1 MTNERQ
7 LPLFGEA
14 AEGEAAAPPAP
25 EQPVRREADPREAA
39 ESEAA
44 PPAPE
49 QPVRREADPREA
61 AEGEAAAPPP
71 PRRAL
76 PDAPARAFATDPA
89 NNVVLEASAGT
100 GKTTVLVSRYVNLLR
115 AGVDPSNILAIT
127 FTRQAA
133 AEMRGRII
141 RELRRAADG
150 PPAERDRWRK
160 LRDRLGDVAVSTI
173 DAFCLSLLREFP
185 LEADLDPGFGLTD
198 ETEAPRLI
206 QQALDRT
213 LAVCGALAADDL
225 AVAMVLARLGPGRVR
240 AALAH
245 LLDRRLVASTALQ
258 RFLMAGR
265 PGLTADATCRRA
277 ASRLARVFDGVD
289 GGLDR
294 FLADGPAAHPG
305 FRALAHALPG
315 LAAQAES
322 APETV
327 PPVLDRVRG
336 YFLTAAGRPRRRFS
350 PPFRAEHCRSA
361 AAWQRHRGLAQSLA
375 PRVGEALAAFD
386 LDVNAVLARGVQRMF
401 AIAVSEY
408 ERELAARSVLDFSGV
423 LARALDL
430 LRRMDEFAQS
440 RYRLESRYHHV
451 LVDEFQ
457 DTSRAQWELVSLLVQ
472 SWGEGCGLVD
482 DAPAPPSVFVVGDR
496 KQSIYGFRDAE
507 AAVIDDAAGA
517 IRALRPEGG
526 VRRSISHS
534 FRAVPALLAFV
545 NDLFAAVDKA
555 DRPRDGFRYDAD
567 DRFPVEPE
575 AARRGPAAEGRP
587 AADPPPAAR
596 GPAVDGRHDADP
608 PLGLVL
614 GDSPEACAEQVAGE
628 VARLLDGATVRDR
641 GDGTVRR
648 AVPSDV
654 AILFRSRDTHREFQA
669 ALEARG
675 IPACVY
681 KGLGFFDADEIK
693 DCRALLR
700 FLADPASELRAAA
713 LLRSRL
719 VGVSDRALA
728 ELSGHLAESIRPAG
742 PESPLLSGHPAE
754 SIRRSGSESPL
765 LSGHPV
771 ESIRPSGS
779 ESPLLSGHP
788 AESIRPVGPE
798 SLLQRLDPLDRD
810 LLVRLRA
817 SALRWLAAADRLPP
831 AELVDRV
838 LADCAYAFELQG
850 PRLVQAREN
859 LKKLRGLVR
868 RVQNRGFATLARIA
882 DHVDRLSGDVSNA
895 VVDAFDAVNLMTV
908 HAAKGLEF
916 PVVFLVEL
924 ARGAG
929 GPPPPVRVV
938 ADRGDGEPSVSVAP
952 FRSAADL
959 DQRSR
964 ELEETKRLLY
974 VAATRARDRLYLS
987 ATLADGGGVKPGPG
1001 SLAAVVPPA
1010 LLAALA
1016 AGAGPEG
1023 RTNWTGP
1030 SGRTHVFA
1038 VVGPEA
1044 AQVSFRPPPAPASAE
1059 PDRFEPWRP
1068 AGGPPRVAATALAG
1082 GEGVGRP
1089 ERTRGV
1095 ADEATAPSGLVPT
1108 RVVDPVVGRLVH
1120 RLLRDDS
1127 EAGGLGDDSTAR
1139 GGPAYVSARDDGEA
1153 ARIGTDGPVPSRLSA
1168 KSDLGNDEAGG
1179 PGADGPVSSRLSAGS
1194 DSGDGK
1200 AGRPDVDGSE
1210 LRERMAGLMTSE
1222 ERARADW
1229 RGLADEAADIYR
1241 RAVRRPDVAALFEG
1255 DCLFEVPFTLR
1266 RRDPADGGL
1275 VFVRGVIDCLYRRPD
1290 GRVTV
1295 VEVKTG
1301 APRTEHES
1309 QLAIYL
1315 EAARALFP
1323 DRGVDGRLLY
1333 LA

>member
-1 MTNERQ
+1 MTSERQ
-7 LPLFGEA
+7 LPLFGE
-14 AEGEAAAPPAP
+14 EGESAGRPARP
-25 EQPVRREADPREAA
+25 
-39 ESEAA
+39 
-44 PPAPE
+44 
-49 QPVRREADPREA
+49 
-61 AEGEAAAPPP
+61 GPP
-71 PRRAL
+71 PRAL
-76 PDAPARAFATDPA
+76 HDAPARAFATDPA

-133 AEMRGRII
+133 AEMRDRII
-141 RELRRAADG
+141 RQLRRSADG
-150 PPAERDRWRK
+150 PPAERDRWRA
-160 LRDRLGDVAVSTI
+160 LRDRLGEIAISTI

-185 LEADLDPGFGLTD
+185 LEADLDPGFGMTD
-198 ETEAPRLI
+198 ETEAPRLV

-213 LAVCGALAADDL
+213 LAVCGAAAADDL

-240 AALAH
+240 RALAH
-245 LLDRRLVASTALQ
+245 LLERRLVAPAALQ
-258 RFLMAGR
+258 RFLMAGPR
-265 PGLTADATCRRA
+265 GLTAAGAGRQA
-277 ASRLARVFDGVD
+277 AVRLARLLAGVD

-294 FLADGPAAHPG
+294 FLADGPAAHPR
-305 FRALAHALPG
+305 FRALAHALPD
-315 LAAQAES
+315 LAAGAES
-322 APETV
+322 APESLG
-327 PPVLDRVRG
+327 PLLDRVRD
-336 YFLTAAGRPRRRFS
+336 YFLTVSGQPRKRFT
-350 PPFRAEHCRSA
+350 PFRAEQCRSV
-361 AAWQRHRGLAQSLA
+361 AAWRRHCDVARAVA
-375 PRVGEALAAFD
+375 PAVAEALAAFD
-386 LDVNAVLARGVQRMF
+386 RDVNVVLARGVQRMF

-472 SWGEGCGLVD
+472 SWGEGFGLVH
-482 DAPAPPSVFVVGDR
+482 DAPVPPSVFVVGDR

-507 AAVIDDAAGA
+507 AAVIDDAAGS
-517 IRALRPEGG
+517 IGALRPEGG

-545 NDLFAAVDKA
+545 NDLFAAVEKA
-555 DRPRDGFRYDAD
+555 DRPRDGFRYDAG

-575 AARRGPAAEGRP
+575 AGPA
-587 AADPPPAAR
+587 PPAA
-596 GPAVDGRHDADP
+596 GPPAAADS
-608 PLGLVL
+608 PLGLVP
-614 GDSPEACAEQVAGE
+614 GDSLEACADRVAGE
-628 VARLLDGATVRDR
+628 VARLLDGAAVRDR

-648 AVPSDV
+648 AAPSDI

-669 ALEARG
+669 ALEARQ

-719 VGVSDRALA
+719 VGVTDGTLA
-728 ELSGHLAESIRPAG
+728 ELTGHLAESLRPAG
-742 PESPLLSGHPAE
+742 PESRLE
-754 SIRRSGSESPL
+754 
-765 LSGHPV
+765 
-771 ESIRPSGS
+771 
-779 ESPLLSGHP
+779 
-788 AESIRPVGPE
+788 
-798 SLLQRLDPLDRD
+798 RLDPLDRD
-810 LLVRLRA
+810 LVLRLRA
-817 SALRWLAAADRLPP
+817 SVPRWLAAVDRVPP

-929 GPPPPVRVV
+929 GPPPPIRVV

-952 FRSAADL
+952 FRSAADR
-959 DQRSR
+959 DQRGR

-987 ATLADGGGVKPGPG
+987 ATLTGGTIKAGAG

-1010 LLAALA
+1010 LLEQLA
-1016 AGAGPEG
+1016 SGVAEG
-1023 RTNWTGP
+1023 RRTTWTGP
-1030 SGRTHVFA
+1030 SGRAHAFA
-1038 VVGPEA
+1038 VVQPET
-1044 AQVSFRPPPAPASAE
+1044 VRISFRPPGAPAPAE
-1059 PDRFEPWRP
+1059 PDRLEPWRP
-1068 AGGPPRVAATALAG
+1068 AGSASRVAATTLAG
-1082 GEGVGRP
+1082 DDAAAGGAA
-1089 ERTRGV
+1089 RTRG
-1095 ADEATAPSGLVPT
+1095 
-1108 RVVDPVVGRLVH
+1108 VDPVVGRLVH
-1120 RLLRDDS
+1120 RLLRDDG
-1127 EAGGLGDDSTAR
+1127 EGAGPGSG
-1139 GGPAYVSARDDGEA
+1139 
-1153 ARIGTDGPVPSRLSA
+1153 
-1168 KSDLGNDEAGG
+1168 KSDLRDR
-1179 PGADGPVSSRLSAGS
+1179 V
-1194 DSGDGK
+1194 
-1200 AGRPDVDGSE
+1200 V
-1210 LRERMAGLMTSE
+1210 GLMDRE
-1222 ERARADW
+1222 ERARADYL
-1229 RGLADEAADIYR
+1229 GLADEAAGIYR
-1241 RAVRRPDVAALFEG
+1241 RAVRRADVAALIDGE
-1255 DCLFEVPFTLR
+1255 CLFEVPFTLR
-1266 RRDPADGGL
+1266 RGDPGGGAWPI
-1275 VFVRGVIDCLYRRPD
+1275 FVRGAIDCLRRWPD

-1295 VEVKTG
+1295 IEVKTG
-1301 APRTEHES
+1301 APRPEHES

-1315 EAARALFP
+1315 EAARALF
-1323 DRGVDGRLLY
+1323 RGRRVDGRLLY